1 MAAASMNFR
10 TSLRFGILAEDKTDA
25 DTIGVLIRRIAT
37 ERAGA
42 SASAI
47 GIRTR
52 SGAGCAQLRKKASV
66 WMQEMVVIHECGALI
81 LVHDLDRDPHNGQL
95 RDESHL
101 RQQLE

>member
-52 SGAGCAQLRKKASV
+52 SVEVMHEDERLALVDNDHLLHPDAGLLSQLGAAGCSSRR
-66 WMQEMVVIHECGALI
+66 W
-81 LVHDLDRDPHNGQL
+81 
-95 RDESHL
+95 
-101 RQQLE
+101 